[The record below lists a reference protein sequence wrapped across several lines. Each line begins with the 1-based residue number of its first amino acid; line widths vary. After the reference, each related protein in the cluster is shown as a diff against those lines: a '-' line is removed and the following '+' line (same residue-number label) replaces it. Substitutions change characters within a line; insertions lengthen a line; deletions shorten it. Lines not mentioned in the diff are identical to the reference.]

1 MYFSVNLYFVLCDRN
16 YNYGYFCV
24 IWKVMV
30 CVWEWGYGVVLWYV
44 FEWYVLWLKDRLDWF
59 ILVGGGCG
67 GCVVSGE

>member
-1 MYFSVNLYFVLCDRN
+1 
-16 YNYGYFCV
+16 
-24 IWKVMV
+24 MV

-59 ILVGGGCG
+59 ILVRGGCG